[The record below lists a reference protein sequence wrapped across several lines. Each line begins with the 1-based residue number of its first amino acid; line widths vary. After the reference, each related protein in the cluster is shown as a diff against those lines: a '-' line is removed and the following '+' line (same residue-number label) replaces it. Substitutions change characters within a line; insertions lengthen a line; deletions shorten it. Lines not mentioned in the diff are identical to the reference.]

1 MFLTIGLVL
10 FVIWALCVLA
20 FKITAGAIH
29 LLVVIAVI
37 AIIMHFVR
45 GRGPRARAP

>member
-10 FVIWALCVLA
+10 LVIWALCVFA
-20 FKITAGAIH
+20 FKITAATVH
-29 LLVVIAVI
+29 LIAVIAVI

-45 GRGPRARAP
+45 GRGPRAPAP

>member
-1 MFLTIGLVL
+1 MFLTIALVL

-29 LLVVIAVI
+29 LIVVIAVI
-37 AIIMHFVR
+37 AFIVHFVR
-45 GRGPRARAP
+45 GRGPRAPAP